1 MDAKAERI
9 MTIAV
14 VAIVA
19 AMLVSLVLAVVMYKN
34 GDIDDDSIFMIGM
47 LFSASITVIVVVYG
61 AIVLNNGDSASDM
74 YRKYVEEREK
84 EKRQ

>member
-9 MTIAV
+9 MTIVV

-19 AMLVSLVLAVVMYKN
+19 AMLISLVLAVVMYKN
-34 GDIDDDSIFMIGM
+34 GDMSDDSIFMIGM

-74 YRKYVEEREK
+74 YKKYVEEREK

>member
-9 MTIAV
+9 MTIVV

-19 AMLVSLVLAVVMYKN
+19 TMLMSFVFAVVKYKN
-34 GDIDDDSIFMIGM
+34 GDISDDSIFMIGM

-61 AIVLNNGDSASDM
+61 AIVLNNGNSASDM

>member
-9 MTIAV
+9 MTIVV

-19 AMLVSLVLAVVMYKN
+19 AMLISLVLAVVMYKN
-34 GDIDDDSIFMIGM
+34 GDMSDDSIFMIGM

-61 AIVLNNGDSASDM
+61 AIVLNNGNSASDM

>member
-9 MTIAV
+9 MTIVV

-19 AMLVSLVLAVVMYKN
+19 AMLISLVLAVVMYKN
-34 GDIDDDSIFMIGM
+34 GDMSDDSIFMIGM

>member
-9 MTIAV
+9 MTIVV

-19 AMLVSLVLAVVMYKN
+19 AMLISLVLAVVMYKN
-34 GDIDDDSIFMIGM
+34 GDMSDDSIFMIGM

-61 AIVLNNGDSASDM
+61 AMVLNNGNSASDM

>member
-9 MTIAV
+9 MTIV
-14 VAIVA
+14 VAAIVA
-19 AMLVSLVLAVVMYKN
+19 AMLISLVLAVVMYKN
-34 GDIDDDSIFMIGM
+34 GDMSDDSIFMIGM

-61 AIVLNNGDSASDM
+61 AIVLNNGNSASDM